1 MSGNYKIVSWP
12 EIQLFMDHPRWKD
25 CIFCQHI
32 SGHPCPDSTY
42 AVPEDI
48 SAAISFLIS
57 DNASMITGHNLV
69 VDGGWTIY

>member
-1 MSGNYKIVSWP
+1 MSGNYKIISWP
-12 EIQLFMDHPRWKD
+12 EIQLFMDHPRWRD

-48 SAAISFLIS
+48 YNEVMKKHVF
-57 DNASMITGHNLV
+57 
-69 VDGGWTIY
+69 